1 MALASASSSAVSCKH
16 SLLSCYSI
24 GQFLTNLA
32 FFQPTVYKSL
42 AGSNKIYYVAK
53 DEANLAFW
61 SATRM
66 GKMSPFF
73 PLGISRVGPAR
84 KISLLPFF
92 AIPYWPNLFG
102 QDGLI
107 LANFFFFFRFFKQ
120 TWSTEHISE
129 RTRCLSSAHFRV
141 ACFSVKCISYNCSF
155 YFDWKPENPQLC
167 NLQTRL
173 RRKSGAPN
181 ENIVQNHLNIALLN
195 VF

>member
-32 FFQPTVYKSL
+32 FFQPKVYKSL

-66 GKMSPFF
+66 GKMGPFF

-102 QDGLI
+102 QGGLI
-107 LANFFFFFRFFKQ
+107 LANFFFFFFVFLNKLGQQSIYPNARDVCQ
-120 TWSTEHISE
+120 VHISE
-129 RTRCLSSAHFRV
+129 LRVSVSSASHIIAHSILIGSR
-141 ACFSVKCISYNCSF
+141 KIRSYVTC
-155 YFDWKPENPQLC
+155 
-167 NLQTRL
+167 RL
-173 RRKSGAPN
+173 
-181 ENIVQNHLNIALLN
+181 V
-195 VF
+195 

>member
-53 DEANLAFW
+53 DEANVAFW

-66 GKMSPFF
+66 RKMDPFF
-73 PLGISRVGPAR
+73 PLGISRVGHAR
-84 KISLLPFF
+84 KISLLTFF

-102 QDGLI
+102 QGGLI
-107 LANFFFFFRFFKQ
+107 LLTFVFFFVFLNKLGQQSIYPKARDVCQ
-120 TWSTEHISE
+120 VHISE
-129 RTRCLSSAHFRV
+129 LGVSMSSTSHIIAHSILIGSR
-141 ACFSVKCISYNCSF
+141 KIRSYVTC
-155 YFDWKPENPQLC
+155 
-167 NLQTRL
+167 RL
-173 RRKSGAPN
+173 
-181 ENIVQNHLNIALLN
+181 V
-195 VF
+195 